1 MIGNITDE
9 LLFQASPTSI
19 NRECVGQYS
28 PNRDPSLPEFT
39 FNFRT
44 TASFGAFGDVSLL
57 WRFQDKMVYEKIEP
71 NPFEG
76 SGLGGVNET
85 QFLTMDAANYF
96 DLSWMKHFDYGSD
109 NTFSIALLVQNL
121 LDEDPPITGSFL
133 GATGYNSGNTY
144 PSNYDV
150 LGTRWSLTATL
161 RF

>member
-1 MIGNITDE
+1 MIANITDE

-28 PNRDPSLPEFT
+28 ENCDPSLPEMT

-44 TASFGAFGDVSLL
+44 TAGFGDWGNVSLL
-57 WRFQDKMVYEKIEP
+57 WRWQDELVYEKILDD
-71 NPFEG
+71 PF
-76 SGLGGVNET
+76 GGT
-85 QFLTMDAANYF
+85 GDQYLTMDAANYF
-96 DLSWMKHFDYGSD
+96 DLSWMKHFDYGSND
-109 NTFSIALLVQNL
+109 NSFSVAFLVQNL
-121 LDEDPPITGSFL
+121 FDEDPPITGSFL

-150 LGTRWSLTATL
+150 LGTRWSLTGTL